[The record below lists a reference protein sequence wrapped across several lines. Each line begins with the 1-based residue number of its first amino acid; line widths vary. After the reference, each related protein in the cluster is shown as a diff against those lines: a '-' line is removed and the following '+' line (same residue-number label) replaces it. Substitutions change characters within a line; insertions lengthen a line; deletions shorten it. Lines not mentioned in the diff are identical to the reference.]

1 MYLPFI
7 SMDRFVLA
15 SSRGPLASMHS
26 LDVMWVSFYSIGAM
40 LISVLIV
47 SAARKWVN
55 NGVLSFIIRLF
66 AFGLFAIGSLL
77 MVLVVFTWPN

>member
-1 MYLPFI
+1 MDYL
-7 SMDRFVLA
+7 MLA
-15 SSRGPLASMHS
+15 SARGPLASMHA

-47 SAARKWVN
+47 TAARKWVN

-66 AFGLFAIGSLL
+66 AFGLFSVGTIL
-77 MVLVVFTWPN
+77 MLLVVLTWPN